1 MGLSIDWVGRKNF
14 LHLLVFSVWESGL
27 NWGKKSKRKKKE
39 RVKKKKKR
47 KNFIRMALGVHKISD
62 SLND

>member
-27 NWGKKSKRKKKE
+27 NWGKKSKKKNKRKE
-39 RVKKKKKR
+39 RKVKKKKK
-47 KNFIRMALGVHKISD
+47 FIRMPLGVHKISD
-62 SLND
+62 LLND